1 MFMKLH
7 GILSIGVVL
16 AATGITSLAAA
27 QQHAE
32 RKGRQAMFEIPAALK
47 VEHEKLH
54 GDLSAATKLPG
65 KTGQAA
71 KQVAAVLHE
80 HFVSEEEFAMP
91 PLALLAPI
99 AEGRV
104 TPEMRSVIALTD
116 RLKGDMSRMLSEHK
130 AIVQALEELGRAA
143 KAEGHPEV
151 NRFVEELTAHAQ
163 TEEQVLYPAAI
174 AVGEYLKLKSPSNR

>member
-1 MFMKLH
+1 MKLH
-7 GILSIGVVL
+7 EILLIGFGL
-16 AATGITSLAAA
+16 AAVGITSLGATR
-27 QQHAE
+27 QHAE
-32 RKGRQAMFEIPAALK
+32 ERGKHTMFEIPAALK

-54 GDLSAATKLPG
+54 ADLSAATKLPG

-71 KQVAAVLHE
+71 KAVAAVLHE
-80 HFVSEEEFAMP
+80 HFLSEEEFAMP

-104 TPEMRSVIALTD
+104 TAEMRSVITLTD

-130 AIVQALEELGRAA
+130 AIVQALDELGRAA

-151 NRFVEELTAHAQ
+151 SRFVEELTTHAQ

-174 AVGEYLKLKSPSNR
+174 LVGEYLKLKFPAVG